1 MAPRKSDRK
10 SVAPSSLNPAL
21 AQLLGKMRDGGVEPV
36 PEGWRTVAQLA
47 AEWGISISTAR
58 YHLTR
63 LVAAGLAEC
72 HMYRIQFGRTATADI
87 HHYRILG

>member
-1 MAPRKSDRK
+1 MAARKSNGK
-10 SVAPSSLNPAL
+10 SVAPAGLNPAL

-36 PEGWRTVAQLA
+36 PAGWHTVTELA
-47 AEWGISISTAR
+47 TDWGISTSTAR
-58 YHLTR
+58 YHVTR

-72 HMYRIQFGRTATADI
+72 HMYRIRSGRMATADI